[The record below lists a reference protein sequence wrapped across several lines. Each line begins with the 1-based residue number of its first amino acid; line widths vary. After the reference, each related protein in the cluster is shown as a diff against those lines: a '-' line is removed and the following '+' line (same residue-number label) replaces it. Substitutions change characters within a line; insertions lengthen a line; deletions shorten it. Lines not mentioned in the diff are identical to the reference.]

1 MAQMI
6 DQPRF
11 SYEAFTQRNVGFVSA
26 EQQQHLQS
34 ARIFVCGVGGMGGA
48 CVNAL
53 VRAGIGNLA
62 IADIDVFEVS
72 NLNRQVFAFAETVG
86 QLKAEATADLCR
98 RINPDINIEMFG
110 KEWPERLPDIAARYP
125 IIVNGMDHIPSGI
138 HLYRVARAHGA
149 TVIDAYTSPL
159 PSVTVVRAGDPRP
172 EERLR
177 FPTVGK
183 PWEAISPSDQAQCL
197 QHEIQYVL
205 TNSSSAKHIDLGI
218 AAEVAAGKRSRM
230 SFAPMVITTGMLMAY
245 EVIAQLLGR
254 ETACDCRGW
263 FFNPYTA
270 RVEHPRNALSAA
282 VLRPL
287 VRHGLK
293 KMLQGAAA

>member
-11 SYEAFTQRNVGFVSA
+11 SYETFTQRNVGFVSA
-26 EQQQHLQS
+26 EEQQRLRS

-62 IADIDVFEVS
+62 IADIDVFKVS

-86 QLKAEATADLCR
+86 QPKAEATAALCR
-98 RINPDINIEMFG
+98 RINPDINLEILG

-138 HLYRVARAHGA
+138 HLYRTARAHGA
-149 TVIDAYTSPL
+149 TIIDAYTSPL
-159 PSVTVVRAGDPRP
+159 PSVTVVRARDPRP

-177 FPTVGK
+177 YPTVGK
-183 PWEAISPSDQAQCL
+183 PWETISPSDQAQCL

-205 TNSSSAKHIDLGI
+205 THSSSAKHIDLGI

-230 SFAPMVITTGMLMAY
+230 SFAPMVITTGNLMAY
-245 EVIAQLLGR
+245 EALQLALGR
-254 ETACDCRGW
+254 LAAADYRGY
-263 FFNPYTA
+263 FLNPYRPA
-270 RVEHPRNALSAA
+270 VERPRPALIAWPLGLLVRRYLAKLMSAA
-282 VLRPL
+282 
-287 VRHGLK
+287 
-293 KMLQGAAA
+293 